1 MDILLT
7 AFFAVA
13 LVVIM
18 FSLGLSLRISDFARI
33 VRFPKAFAIGLGA
46 QLVLIP
52 VTAYVVAF
60 IAGLP
65 PQLALGMMILSLCP
79 GGPTSNMMTKLAH
92 GDVALSISLTG
103 VTSLVTVFTMP
114 ILLRLF
120 ADHLLGI
127 SAPPISVAGLG
138 LSLFTTMTI
147 PVVAGIVL
155 RHYAKSFAIRIEK
168 YVFRGALA
176 FFSIVVVGALAVNWG
191 IFMENLVRLGPSVIG
206 LNVLL
211 IVLGLA
217 IARLFGLN
225 DAQAT
230 AIAIETG
237 VQNAALGITVGS
249 LIVERAVEL
258 PPFSLPSGV
267 YGITMYLVSLPL
279 VYWLRMRMLR
289 SLHSAGT

>member
-1 MDILLT
+1 MLT

-18 FSLGLSLRISDFARI
+18 FSLGLSLRVSDFARI
-33 VRFPKAFAIGLGA
+33 FRFPKAFAVGLGA
-46 QLVLIP
+46 QLSLIP
-52 VTAYVVAF
+52 ATAYLVALV
-60 IAGLP
+60 AGLP
-65 PQLALGMMILSLCP
+65 PQLALGLMILSLCP

-114 ILLRLF
+114 LLLRFF

-127 SAPPISVAGLG
+127 AAPQISLAGLG
-138 LSLFTTMTI
+138 LSLFATMAV
-147 PVVAGIVL
+147 PVVVGIAL
-155 RHYAKSFAIRIEK
+155 RHYAESFAIRIEK
-168 YVFRGALA
+168 YVFRGAFA
-176 FFSIVVVGALAVNWG
+176 FFVVVVVGALTINWTT
-191 IFMENLVRLGPSVIG
+191 FVENLARLGPSVIG
-206 LNVLL
+206 LNILL
-211 IVLGLA
+211 IGLGLVV
-217 IARLFGLN
+217 ARLFALTP
-225 DAQAT
+225 AQAT

-249 LIVERAVEL
+249 LIVERTMEL

-267 YGITMYLVSLPL
+267 YGITMYLVSLPF

>member
-1 MDILLT
+1 MLT

-18 FSLGLSLRISDFARI
+18 FSLGLSLRVSDFARI
-33 VRFPKAFAIGLGA
+33 VRFPKAFAVGLAA
-46 QLVLIP
+46 QLILIP
-52 VTAYVVAF
+52 VTAYLVARLV
-60 IAGLP
+60 GLP
-65 PQLALGMMILSLCP
+65 PQLALGLMILSLCP

-114 ILLRLF
+114 LLLRVF

-127 SAPPISVAGLG
+127 AAPPISVAGLG
-138 LSLFTTMTI
+138 LSLFATMTV

-155 RHYAKSFAIRIEK
+155 RHYAEAIAVRIEK
-168 YVFRGALA
+168 YVFGGALA
-176 FFSIVVVGALAVNWG
+176 FFAFVVVGALAINWTT
-191 IFMENLVRLGPSVIG
+191 FVENLALLGPSVIG
-206 LNVLL
+206 LNILL
-211 IVLGLA
+211 IGLGLG
-217 IARLFGLN
+217 IARLFALTP
-225 DAQAT
+225 AQGT

-249 LIVERAVEL
+249 LIVERAMEL

-267 YGITMYLVSLPL
+267 YGITMYLVSLPM
-279 VYWLRMRMLR
+279 VYWLRLRMAHAV
-289 SLHSAGT
+289 SLG

>member
-1 MDILLT
+1 MT
-7 AFFAVA
+7 VFFAVA

-18 FSLGLSLRISDFARI
+18 FSLGLSLRISDFTRI

-46 QLVLIP
+46 QLILIP
-52 VTAYVVAF
+52 VTAYGVALVV
-60 IAGLP
+60 GLP
-65 PQLALGMMILSLCP
+65 PQLALGLMILSLCP

-103 VTSLVTVFTMP
+103 VTSLVSVFTMP

-127 SAPPISVAGLG
+127 AAPPISVAGLG

-155 RHYAKSFAIRIEK
+155 RHYAEGFAIRIEK

-176 FFSIVVVGALAVNWG
+176 FFSIVVVGALAVNWT

-217 IARLFGLN
+217 IARLFGLT

-289 SLHSAGT
+289 STHSAET

>member
-1 MDILLT
+1 MLT

-18 FSLGLSLRISDFARI
+18 FSLGLSLRVSDFARI
-33 VRFPKAFAIGLGA
+33 VRFPKAFAVGLAA
-46 QLVLIP
+46 QLILIP
-52 VTAYVVAF
+52 VTAYLVAR
-60 IAGLP
+60 IVGLP
-65 PQLALGMMILSLCP
+65 PQLALGLMILSLCP

-114 ILLRLF
+114 LLLCVF

-127 SAPPISVAGLG
+127 AAPPISVAGLG
-138 LSLFTTMTI
+138 LSLFATMTV

-155 RHYAKSFAIRIEK
+155 RHYAEAIAVRIEK
-168 YVFRGALA
+168 YVFGGALA
-176 FFSIVVVGALAVNWG
+176 FFAFVVVGALAINWTT
-191 IFMENLVRLGPSVIG
+191 FVENLALLGPSVIG
-206 LNVLL
+206 LNILL
-211 IVLGLA
+211 IGLGLG
-217 IARLFGLN
+217 IARLFALTP
-225 DAQAT
+225 AQGT

-249 LIVERAVEL
+249 LIVERAMEL

-267 YGITMYLVSLPL
+267 YGITMYLVSLPM
-279 VYWLRMRMLR
+279 VYWLRLRMAHAV
-289 SLHSAGT
+289 SLG